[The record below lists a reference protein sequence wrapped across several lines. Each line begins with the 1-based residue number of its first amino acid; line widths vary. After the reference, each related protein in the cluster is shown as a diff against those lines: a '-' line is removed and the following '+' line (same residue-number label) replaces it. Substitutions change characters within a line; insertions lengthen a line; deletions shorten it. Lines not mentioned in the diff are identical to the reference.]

1 MVDISE
7 IGITY
12 HLSTENIISG
22 QLDDFANLTKEFFDN
37 LTKVYSQ
44 RGRPPTNTEA
54 LNKIGED
61 LAYKGND
68 LKKSLQTAIEQIN
81 VYKDIDKVKEEITKV
96 EKEILQTHSQLKEA
110 EKILAVAVFQAKK
123 KLEAGKQAKSA
134 SVSCEDLI
142 KFAFRIS
149 SGNSVEAP
157 QDWKPGD
164 PRRPYPLDIEMR
176 SGALGQLSLK
186 NGDAMTVDENNTED
200 NKTGGLW
207 QGTSSTDD
215 NVHLATMPSS
225 LLSNVNKTSS
235 QQANNEEVEFMSTS
249 SDSSSSGDST

>member
-61 LAYKGND
+61 LSYKGDD

-96 EKEILQTHSQLKEA
+96 DKEILQTHSQLKEA

-123 KLEAGKQAKSA
+123 EVRSRQTSQICLSFMRRFDQVCISYKQW
-134 SVSCEDLI
+134 
-142 KFAFRIS
+142 KFC
-149 SGNSVEAP
+149 G
-157 QDWKPGD
+157 
-164 PRRPYPLDIEMR
+164 
-176 SGALGQLSLK
+176 
-186 NGDAMTVDENNTED
+186 
-200 NKTGGLW
+200 
-207 QGTSSTDD
+207 
-215 NVHLATMPSS
+215 
-225 LLSNVNKTSS
+225 
-235 QQANNEEVEFMSTS
+235 
-249 SDSSSSGDST
+249 SSSRLETWGSTKTISIRH